1 MSLRI
6 NNNIA
11 AFNAHRSLAN
21 SDDMLSKSLEKLSS
35 GYKINRAADD
45 AAGLAISE
53 TLRSNVRSFRK
64 ASDNT
69 SQAMAILQIA
79 EGGANEV
86 GNILQR
92 LKELATQASS
102 ANLTSTDRTK
112 LNDEAT
118 QLEQEID
125 RIANSTKYSGQ
136 TLINGN
142 FGATASLGAQT
153 TFTSAG
159 ISSSTK
165 IDVSGVID
173 TSATYTIS
181 DLTGTSIT
189 MWNGATTQTLTLSGT
204 GAQTLN
210 FSALGVKIS
219 LDSTY
224 STSAELN
231 GVYFT
236 VNGGAAQNF
245 QVGTTNDSNDRISL
259 TLGDMRTSALKDGS
273 TFDVTLTS
281 VAAAQS
287 ALNDVD
293 TAISYVATK
302 RGDIGA
308 KQNRL
313 QFAASNLASTI
324 ENTIAADSIIRDA
337 DMAFEM
343 TTFTK
348 NQVLM
353 QAGNAMLAQ
362 ANIIPQMVLKLL
374 G

>member
-11 AFNAHRSLAN
+11 AFNAHRSLSK
-21 SDDMLSKSLEKLSS
+21 SDEMLSRSLEKLSS
-35 GYKINRAADD
+35 GFKINRAGDD

-53 TLRSNVRSFRK
+53 SLRANILSFRK
-64 ASDNT
+64 AADNT
-69 SQAMAILQIA
+69 AQASALLQIA
-79 EGGANEV
+79 EGGANQV

-102 ANLTSTDRTK
+102 ANLGSSDRTK
-112 LNDEAT
+112 LDDEAT
-118 QLEQEID
+118 QLEQEIN
-125 RIANSTKYSGQ
+125 RIAQSTKYSG
-136 TLINGN
+136 TALINGN
-142 FGATASLGAQT
+142 FGATASLGAT
-153 TFTSAG
+153 TYTSNG
-159 ISSSTK
+159 IASAAK
-165 IDVSGVID
+165 VDVSGVVD
-173 TSATYTIS
+173 TSARYTITDAS
-181 DLTGTSIT
+181 GTSISL
-189 MWNGATTQTLTLSGT
+189 WNGSITQTLTLSGT

-210 FSALGVKIS
+210 FSALGVKIT

-224 STSAELN
+224 DTSTDLD

-236 VNGGAAQNF
+236 VATSAQNF
-245 QVGTTNDSNDRISL
+245 QVGTTNSGNDRISL
-259 TLGDMRTSALKDGS
+259 SIGDLRTAALKDGAS
-273 TFDVTLTS
+273 FDVTLTS
-281 VAAAQS
+281 MESAQS
-287 ALNDVD
+287 ALNDID

-313 QFAASNLASTI
+313 QFATDNLASSI

-348 NQVLM
+348 NQVLL

-362 ANIIPQMVLKLL
+362 ANMAPEMVLKLL
-374 G
+374 R

>member
-11 AFNAHRSLAN
+11 AFNAHRALSN
-21 SDDMLSKSLEKLSS
+21 SDDMLSRSLEKLSS
-35 GYKINRAADD
+35 GYKINRAGDD

-53 TLRSNVRSFRK
+53 TLRASIRSFRK
-64 ASDNT
+64 ASENT
-69 SQAMAILQIA
+69 SQAMALLSIA
-79 EGGANEV
+79 EGAANEV

-92 LKELATQASS
+92 LKELATQAAS

-118 QLEQEID
+118 QLEQEIN
-125 RIANSTKYSGQ
+125 RIANSTKYSG
-136 TLINGN
+136 TALINGN

-159 ISSSTK
+159 ISAATK

-181 DLTGTSIT
+181 DLTGTT
-189 MWNGATTQTLTLSGT
+189 VTLWNGATTQTVTLSGT
-204 GAQTLN
+204 GAQTLDFN
-210 FSALGVKIS
+210 ALGVKIT

-224 STSAELN
+224 SSSTELN
-231 GVYFT
+231 GYYFT
-236 VNGGAAQNF
+236 VNAGAQNF
-245 QVGTTNDSNDRISL
+245 QVGSTNSTNDRISL
-259 TLGDMRTSALKDGS
+259 SLGDLRTTALQDGS

-281 VAAAQS
+281 VEAAQS
-287 ALNDVD
+287 ALNNVD

-313 QFAASNLASTI
+313 QFAASNLAATI

-348 NQVLM
+348 NQVLL

-362 ANIIPQMVLKLL
+362 ANMTPQLVLKLL

>member
-11 AFNAHRSLAN
+11 AFNAHNSLTK
-21 SDDMLSKSLEKLSS
+21 SDDMLSKSLERLSS
-35 GYKINRAADD
+35 GYKINRAWDD

-53 TLRSNVRSFRK
+53 QLRANIRSFKK
-64 ASDNT
+64 AADNT
-69 SQAMAILQIA
+69 SQASALLQIA

-102 ANLTSTDRTK
+102 ANLSTSDRTK

-118 QLEQEID
+118 QLEQEIN
-125 RIANSTKYSGQ
+125 RIANSTKYSGS

-142 FGATASLGAQT
+142 FGATASLGGQT
-153 TFTSAG
+153 SYTSLG
-159 ISSSTK
+159 ISATTK
-165 IDVSGVID
+165 IDVSGVVD
-173 TSATYTIS
+173 TSQTYTIS
-181 DLTGTSIT
+181 DLTGNTISL
-189 MWNGATTQTLTLSGT
+189 WNGSLTQTLTTSGT
-204 GAQTLN
+204 GAQTLD

-224 STSAELN
+224 DSSTDLN

-236 VNGGAAQNF
+236 INAATQNF
-245 QVGTTNDSNDRISL
+245 QVGTTNSGNDRISL
-259 TLGDMRTSALKDGS
+259 SIGDLRTTALKDGA

-281 VAAAQS
+281 IESAQS
-287 ALNDVD
+287 ALNDID

-313 QFAASNLASTI
+313 QFASSNLASTI

-362 ANIIPQMVLKLL
+362 ANMTPQMVLKLL

>member
-11 AFNAHRSLAN
+11 AFNAHRSLSAT
-21 SDDMLSKSLEKLSS
+21 DDMLSKSLEKLSS
-35 GYKINRAADD
+35 GFKINRAADD

-53 TLRSNVRSFRK
+53 SFRSNIRSFRK
-64 ASDNT
+64 AADNA
-69 SQAMAILQIA
+69 SQASALLQVA

-86 GNILQR
+86 GNILLR

-102 ANLTSTDRTK
+102 ANLGSSDRTK

-118 QLEQEID
+118 QLEQEIN
-125 RIANSTKYSGQ
+125 RIANSTKYSGS

-153 TFTSAG
+153 TYTSLG
-159 ISSSTK
+159 IASSAK
-165 IDVSGVID
+165 IDVSGVVD
-173 TSATYTIS
+173 TSQTYTIS
-181 DLTGTSIT
+181 DLTGTTVSL
-189 MWNGATTQTLTLSGT
+189 WNGSVTQTLTTSGT
-204 GAQTLN
+204 GAQTLD

-224 STSAELN
+224 DSSTDLN

-236 VNGGAAQNF
+236 INAAAQNF
-245 QVGTTNDSNDRISL
+245 QVGTTNSSNDRISL
-259 TLGDMRTSALKDGS
+259 SIGDLRTTALKDGS
-273 TFDVTLTS
+273 SFDVTLTS
-281 VAAAQS
+281 IESAQS
-287 ALNDVD
+287 ALNDID

-313 QFAASNLASTI
+313 QFASENLASTI
-324 ENTIAADSIIRDA
+324 ENTIAADSIVRDA

-348 NQVLM
+348 NQVLL

-362 ANIIPQMVLKLL
+362 ANMAPEMVLKLL
-374 G
+374 R

>member
-11 AFNAHRSLAN
+11 AFNAHRSLGG

-35 GYKINRAADD
+35 GYKINRAGDD
-45 AAGLAISE
+45 AAGLGISE
-53 TLRSNVRSFRK
+53 SLRANIRSFKK

-69 SQAMAILQIA
+69 SQAMAILQVA

-125 RIANSTKYSGQ
+125 RIANSTKYGSN

-142 FGATASLGAQT
+142 FGATASIGSQNLVT
-153 TFTSAG
+153 AG
-159 ISSSTK
+159 IASAAK
-165 IDVSGVID
+165 IDVSGVVD
-173 TSATYTIS
+173 TSATYTIT
-181 DLTGTSIT
+181 DAGDNTIALWNGSIT
-189 MWNGATTQTLTLSGT
+189 QTITLSGT
-204 GAQTLN
+204 GAQTLD
-210 FSALGVKIS
+210 FKSLGVKIT
-219 LDSTY
+219 LDSNY
-224 STSAELN
+224 SVSNELN
-231 GVYFT
+231 AAYFT
-236 VNGGAAQNF
+236 VVAGTQDF
-245 QVGTTNDSNDRISL
+245 QVGASSSSDDRISL
-259 TLGDMRTSALKDGS
+259 AIGNLKTSSLKDGA

-281 VAAAQS
+281 AASAQS
-287 ALNDVD
+287 ALSDID
-293 TAISYVATK
+293 TAISYVTTK

-313 QFAASNLASTI
+313 QFAASNLAATI

-343 TTFTK
+343 TSFTK

-362 ANIIPQMVLKLL
+362 ANMTPQMVLKLL